1 MSDELQ
7 EQKDKEMMNRYGSTI
22 GALLERVHALVIHL
36 ANNHNNRSEVQ
47 TCSRE
52 ALDIIDLIHR
62 SANAKHPVGDVDSVR
77 EAVARIEGEIRGFL
91 RRPVVA
97 KDGQLWSGGFP
108 LSAHQADRLAD
119 LHGLGCG
126 EQLVR
131 KIEREQRE
139 REDARHAL
147 AALPHLAEEVRQAEA
162 ERHWLKTHGAVV
174 LCGKIHTIH
183 GTFDSVSD
191 AMKGTK

>member
-1 MSDELQ
+1 LSDELQ
-7 EQKDKEMMNRYGSTI
+7 EQKDRELTNRYGETI
-22 GALLERVHALVIHL
+22 GQLVEHATSAISSALYTIHGESPKAL
-36 ANNHNNRSEVQ
+36 
-47 TCSRE
+47 CCE
-52 ALDIIDLIHR
+52 ALKLLDLVSR
-62 SANAKHPVGDVDSVR
+62 SANARHPVGDVDSVR
-77 EAVARIEGEIRGFL
+77 EAVARVEGEIRGYL
-91 RRPVVA
+91 RRPLVA
-97 KDGQLWSGGFP
+97 KDGLLWSDGFP

-119 LHGLGCG
+119 LHGFGCG

-147 AALPHLAEEVRQAEA
+147 AAFPHLAEEVKQAEA

-174 LCGKIHTIH
+174 LGGKIHTLH
-183 GTFDSVSD
+183 GTFDSVAD